1 MSTYSD
7 ISKPAPPLPTTNLKS
22 IGSGVSLLAPLSRR
36 GHGPGIIL
44 LVPDHE
50 DQLTISQGVPSLLVK
65 WAEEGYAVV
74 EIQRKALEGDAAA
87 AVSLAVDGLAGC
99 EACQPKD
106 KIGVVAYDPYAWNLS
121 AESINKVPS
130 IAAVAIYTDVDQTQS
145 LAATS
150 VPTIHHVA
158 GKSSTP
164 PVRSEALTAYH
175 YPGTTSH
182 AFATPFQPTFSY
194 TTEALSHTRNLNL
207 LKRHMGGPNFDLE
220 QIWDEHCHY
229 EFVDRS
235 AEHTMSTM
243 VQEPY
248 VNHVP
253 VLTGGVGREPLTS
266 FYRSHFIFSNASDAE
281 LELVSRSVAIDRVID
296 EFIFKCTH
304 NLEIDWLVPGIP
316 PTGKKLEIPFTAVVN
331 IRGDR
336 LFHEHI
342 SWDQGTVLRQL
353 GLMPEYLPFPYPMPD
368 GRTPEPGKRFEYRVP
383 VAGVETANKMRD
395 RNSVSS
401 NGMFQFRVREV

>member
-7 ISKPAPPLPTTNLKS
+7 ISKPPPPLPATNLKS

-44 LVPDHE
+44 LVSDHD
-50 DQLTISQGVPSLLVK
+50 DQLTIAQGVPSLLVK

-74 EIQRKALEGDAAA
+74 EIQRRALEGDAAA

-99 EACQPKD
+99 EGCQPKD
-106 KIGVVAYDPYAWNLS
+106 KIGVVAYDPHAWNLS
-121 AESINKVPS
+121 AESLNRVS
-130 IAAVAIYTDVDQTQS
+130 AIAAVAIYTDMSQEQP
-145 LAATS
+145 LATTP

-158 GKSSTP
+158 GKPTAR

-175 YPGTTSH
+175 YPGTCSH
-182 AFATPFQPTFSY
+182 GFATPFQPSWSY
-194 TTEALSHTRNLNL
+194 TTEALSHTRNLTL

-253 VLTGGVGREPLTS
+253 VLTGGVGRGPLTS

-342 SWDQGTVLRQL
+342 AWDQGTVLRQL

-368 GRTPEPGKRFEYRVP
+368 GRTPEPGKQFEYRVP

-401 NGMFQFRVREV
+401 NDMFEFRVRQV